1 MCKLVGCRGG
11 SGLAALVCTTAIAA
25 RRPPR
30 KQTGRVAGSRR
41 RDRPPSSVRAS
52 AKRLRHRAACGLVCA
67 QRVGAAPCGGRKSS
81 AVFRMPTPAT
91 GGERYRALAEK
102 PHARTRPA
110 NRARRMEGTF
120 RTPSTNDGQRRNRP
134 AHPRRIR
141 RKHAWLA
148 RRLAPETVQRDRG
161 LLRTAFIGLD
171 RSAISACVSYTLGER
186 PQSSANPCRIGA
198 TSPRGL
204 RISGVRPIAASRRR
218 WRIRNGNR

>member
-1 MCKLVGCRGG
+1 MADRDWQHWYAPRQSPPEDLQENKRAESQARGG
-11 SGLAALVCTTAIAA
+11 ATDPPRQYVRVRRDFGIARPAAWYVRSASGPPPAAAA
-25 RRPPR
+25 KVRQCFACPRRPR
-30 KQTGRVAGSRR
+30 GANAT
-41 RDRPPSSVRAS
+41 VRW
-52 AKRLRHRAACGLVCA
+52 RNNRH
-67 QRVGAAPCGGRKSS
+67 AP
-81 AVFRMPTPAT
+81 
-91 GGERYRALAEK
+91 
-102 PHARTRPA
+102 TRPA
-110 NRARRMEGTF
+110 NRARRIEGTF

>member
-1 MCKLVGCRGG
+1 MEPISLLKNVWHGLGMCLARKRPPPAAAAKVGERFAC
-11 SGLAALVCTTAIAA
+11 

-30 KQTGRVAGSRR
+30 GANAT
-41 RDRPPSSVRAS
+41 VRW
-52 AKRLRHRAACGLVCA
+52 
-67 QRVGAAPCGGRKSS
+67 RKN
-81 AVFRMPTPAT
+81 
-91 GGERYRALAEK
+91 RY
-102 PHARTRPA
+102 ARTRPA

-141 RKHAWLA
+141 RKRAWLA